1 MERKLLSADRGGGT
15 MIRRFVSLLV
25 RLAGAASLVFAAV
38 PQGGAS
44 IQSTRIATSRP
55 STPSLGA
62 ARDVAGKLN
71 VT

>member
-1 MERKLLSADRGGGT
+1 

-25 RLAGAASLVFAAV
+25 RLAGSALVIAAV
-38 PQGGAS
+38 PLGGAS

>member
-1 MERKLLSADRGGGT
+1 

-25 RLAGAASLVFAAV
+25 RLAGAAMVVAAV

-44 IQSTRIATSRP
+44 IQSTRVATSRP

-62 ARDVAGKLN
+62 ARDVAGRLN

>member
-1 MERKLLSADRGGGT
+1 

-25 RLAGAASLVFAAV
+25 RLAGAALVVAAV

-44 IQSTRIATSRP
+44 IQSTRVATSRP
-55 STPSLGA
+55 STPSVGA